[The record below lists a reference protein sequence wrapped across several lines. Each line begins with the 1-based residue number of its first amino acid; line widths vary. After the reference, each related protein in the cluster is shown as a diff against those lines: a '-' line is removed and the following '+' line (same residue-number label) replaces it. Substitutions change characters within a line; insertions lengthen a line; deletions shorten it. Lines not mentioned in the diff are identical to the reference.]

1 MSERSIEAIRL
12 RIGEHKGKIDE
23 AGRRQISKLL
33 AESNNPYQTITEIQ
47 STWSLNFARAS
58 PALTFLD
65 ILQCSRSSVY
75 QNLLENMKRRLE
87 GQLETMSD
95 ESNLLI
101 MLRETIRFMS
111 SRDLKQVPISI
122 IKRLT
127 NVPDFY
133 LNYLAKFGFLM
144 VKKIAVSFCEIH

>member
-12 RIGEHKGKIDE
+12 RIREHKAKIDE

-33 AESNNPYQTITEIQ
+33 AESNNPYQTVTDIQ
-47 STWSLNFARAS
+47 STWSLNFVRAS

-75 QNLLENMKRRLE
+75 QNLLENLRRRLE

-95 ESNLLI
+95 ESNLLF
-101 MLRETIRFMS
+101 MLKETIQFMS

-127 NVPDFY
+127 NVPDIY
-133 LNYLAKFGFLM
+133 LNYLAKSGFLM
-144 VKKIAVSFCEIH
+144 V